1 MTERIQKLLAAA
13 GLCSRRTAEAW
24 MAAGRVTVNGRTAK
38 VGDKADPDTDT
49 IAVDGRP
56 LRAADGPVYL
66 MLHKPRGYV
75 TTLSDERG
83 RRTAAELVTDCGV
96 RVYPVGRLDKDSEGL
111 LLFTNDGALTHALL
125 HPSHRVDKTY
135 MVTVSGADEHSAGAL
150 AAVDSLDGQPIA
162 PAEVEELRRRGDTA
176 EYRVVIH
183 QGKTRQIRRMCAA
196 VGLEVTRL
204 CRVAEGGV
212 ALGDLPP
219 GKWRYLT
226 AEELESI
233 KGSEH
238 HG

>member
-1 MTERIQKLLAAA
+1 
-13 GLCSRRTAEAW
+13 
-24 MAAGRVTVNGRTAK
+24 
-38 VGDKADPDTDT
+38 
-49 IAVDGRP
+49 
-56 LRAADGPVYL
+56 
-66 MLHKPRGYV
+66 
-75 TTLSDERG
+75 
-83 RRTAAELVTDCGV
+83 
-96 RVYPVGRLDKDSEGL
+96 
-111 LLFTNDGALTHALL
+111 
-125 HPSHRVDKTY
+125 
-135 MVTVSGADEHSAGAL
+135 MVTVSGADAHSAGAL

-183 QGKTRQIRRMCAA
+183 QGKKRQIRRMCAA
-196 VGLEVTRL
+196 VGLEVTRP
-204 CRVAEGGV
+204 CRVAEGGI